1 MSDTKHTPGEWYV
14 EKGKTYFFIDSP
26 ESPTKSI
33 AQVYEEANA
42 DLIAASKD
50 LLAYAEAEQ
59 AAEDHRAECI
69 YCSVGGCIQWEKMRD
84 DAEVLR
90 IAALAKARGEQE

>member
-1 MSDTKHTPGEWYV
+1 MTDTKHTPGEWYV

-42 DLIAASKD
+42 NLIAAAPKMLEALKFLECVYRKNFVPEGEVSTTLD
-50 LLAYAEAEQ
+50 FIRSTISEAEAVDE
-59 AAEDHRAECI
+59 
-69 YCSVGGCIQWEKMRD
+69 
-84 DAEVLR
+84 
-90 IAALAKARGEQE
+90 